1 MRLLGFYPLCFEE
14 MSIWLIK
21 DFNLQVPFGNAG
33 SCVTE
38 LHSIDS
44 RFERPTLAY
53 VLRYNR
59 RALVWFLSE
68 CLDGGDVLF
77 SCFLISTTWNSEC
90 TSRLGESTF
99 GSRAEL
105 FVALPT

>member
-1 MRLLGFYPLCFEE
+1 M
-14 MSIWLIK
+14 
-21 DFNLQVPFGNAG
+21 
-33 SCVTE
+33 TE

-59 RALVWFLSE
+59 RALVWFLSKY
-68 CLDGGDVLF
+68 LDGGDVLL
-77 SCFLISTTWNSEC
+77 SCFLISTTWISEC

-99 GSRAEL
+99 GSRAEQFHVARPCLVLLLVPEL